1 MNEKIKPK
9 DYYDFF
15 PPNSNRTGDI
25 WRCLPNLWN
34 LKKPHLFGL
43 VATPACDLEQRKTET
58 VTYLPVISVQEYLNS
73 SSFYFEIWQDVLTQL
88 LKLKMSDMVTPP
100 DRYELPLLDEINNVK
115 NKLYEIKENDPN
127 KVGAFNRICV
137 YEKYIK
143 QNSAGKG
150 LATDEIGGIFLPGNF
165 DKILKKI
172 VRNAFKV
179 DIHFLPA
186 DEKPVYS
193 SAVPDHSVVLFRH
206 AASVPIEIINS
217 AQYSNDEDWPN
228 KLPELKKHYPV
239 ANLLTEL
246 PIRLATLRG
255 DFLSDL
261 LSRYVSMQIRLGSRD
276 FTDDTVEQYADQLRT
291 NK

>member
-1 MNEKIKPK
+1 MNEKIQPK

-43 VATPACDLEQRKTET
+43 IATPACDLEQRKTET
-58 VTYLPVISVQEYLNS
+58 ITYLPIISVQEYLNS
-73 SSFYFEIWQDVLTQL
+73 SSFYFEIWQDVLAQL
-88 LKLKMSDMVTPP
+88 SKLKITGIVTPP
-100 DRYELPLLDEINNVK
+100 DRYELPLLDEIEELK
-115 NKLYEIKENDPN
+115 SKLFDLKESDKN
-127 KVGAFNRICV
+127 KVGSFDRICM
-137 YEKYIK
+137 YEKYIVK
-143 QNSAGKG
+143 NNSGQNLTTEEVGS
-150 LATDEIGGIFLPGNF
+150 IFTAGNF

-186 DEKPVYS
+186 DEKPIYS
-193 SAVPDHSVVLFRH
+193 SAVPDHSIVLFRH
-206 AASVPIEIINS
+206 ATSIPIEIINS
-217 AQYSNDEDWPN
+217 AQYSNDEDWLN
-228 KLPELKKHYPV
+228 KLPGLKTHYPI
-239 ANLLTEL
+239 ANLFSDL
-246 PIRLATLRG
+246 PIRLATLRD

-276 FTDDTVEQYADQLRT
+276 FTDDTVDQYAAQLRN